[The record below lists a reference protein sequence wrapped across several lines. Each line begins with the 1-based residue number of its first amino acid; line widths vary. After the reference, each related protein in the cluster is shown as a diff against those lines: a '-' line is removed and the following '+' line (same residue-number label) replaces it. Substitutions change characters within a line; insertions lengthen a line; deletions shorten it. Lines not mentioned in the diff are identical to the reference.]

1 MKTLVYG
8 ALNIDLVYAVDSI
21 VQPGETV
28 SSSSLIKSAG
38 GKGANQA
45 AALAKAGI
53 ETYIAGKT
61 GYDGEFLLRLL
72 ESYGV
77 HTENVVLYEGPSGHA
92 FIQIDKTGQNSII
105 LFAGGNGL
113 VTPAEIDQVLS
124 SFEKGDLALLQN
136 EIANTDYIMERAKAC
151 GMRIA
156 LNPSPWNEKAKTLPL
171 TLADMLFVN
180 EIEGAGLAG
189 LKQRASAEKILNSLC
204 SIFPETEIILTVG
217 KEGAHYGFGKIRARG
232 NRGNRGKGV
241 DVQVVDTTGA
251 GDCFSG
257 YFIASRENGKSVQES
272 LDIACKAASITVSRK
287 GAMESIPF
295 WKEVF

>member
-8 ALNIDLVYAVDSI
+8 ALNIDLVYAVDNI

-28 SSSSLIKSAG
+28 SSSSLIKSSG

-53 ETYIAGKT
+53 ETYIAGKI
-61 GYDGEFLLRLL
+61 GGDGEFLLRLL

-77 HTENVVLYEGPSGHA
+77 HTESVVQYEGPSGHA
-92 FIQIDKTGQNSII
+92 LIQVDKTGQNSII

-113 VTPAEIDQVLS
+113 VTPAEIDRVLS
-124 SFEKGDLALLQN
+124 VFEKGDLVLLQN
-136 EIANTDYIMERAKAC
+136 EIANTDYIMERAKTR

-156 LNPSPWNEKAKTLPL
+156 LNPSPWNERAKTLPL
-171 TLADMLFVN
+171 TLADILFVN

-189 LKQRASAEKILNSLC
+189 LENGASTEKILNSLC
-204 SIFPETEIILTVG
+204 SIFPETEIVLTVG
-217 KEGAHYGFGKIRARG
+217 KEGAHYGLGKIRARG
-232 NRGNRGKGV
+232 KGF